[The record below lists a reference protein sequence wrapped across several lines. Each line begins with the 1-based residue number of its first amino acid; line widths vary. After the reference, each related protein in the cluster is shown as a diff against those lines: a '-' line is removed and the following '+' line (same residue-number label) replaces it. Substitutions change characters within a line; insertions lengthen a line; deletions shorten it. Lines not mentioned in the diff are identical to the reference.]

1 VIVSYRQPK
10 GQSIMD
16 NPLAA
21 LGTQDVGQRLT
32 KQNNRNNKTKQKQN
46 KTQHDTENTTP
57 PKTVV
62 NNIAK

>member
-21 LGTQDVGQRLT
+21 LGTQDAGQRLT
-32 KQNNRNNKTKQKQN
+32 KQKQN
-46 KTQHDTENTTP
+46 ETQHDTENTTP
-57 PKTVV
+57 PKFGCQ
-62 NNIAK
+62 